1 MQHSKAIVTLAIGQ
15 RFINMWQDLCKA
27 NWQNYADKHGYDLI
41 CIDKPLDN
49 SERAKQ
55 RSPAWQKCLILSQDF
70 AQSYERIVWVDL
82 DILINASNA
91 PCIVEGVPKDKVG
104 AVKDGSLFP
113 GFNTQLTLRCQSY
126 HNQSYH
132 NQSDLSQEPRDF
144 YKSYGLPDTYE
155 EIINTGVLVL
165 SPQDHRNLLEMVYYN
180 YEEKGIPELN
190 AENRPLSY
198 ELLKNNKV
206 HWLDP
211 RFNVSWANY
220 LILHYPFL
228 LSTLETPESLGERN
242 IENIV
247 YSQLNSLIRNAGATL
262 CATTA
267 FMNSFFLHF
276 AGAYPNM
283 DLVNLKV
290 TTWRDINLNDPTYKS
305 EMLGHQASLLHELA
319 DELVKQEQIESA
331 IILLQQSIE
340 IEKGSGKIQGLPA
353 KLSALGQ
360 LWVLQGDFET
370 GLVYLQDAW
379 ELLQQMQSPQS
390 GKAKELIIQVIIRQ
404 WRQSL
409 NPQINGEVMSEEQ
422 LLQWLESLDNEI
434 FGYAISTLHF

>member
-1 MQHSKAIVTLAIGQ
+1 MQQSKAIVTLAIGQ
-15 RFINMWQDLCKA
+15 RFIKMWQGLCKV

-70 AQSYERIVWVDL
+70 ARSYERIVWIDA
-82 DILINASNA
+82 DILINSLNA
-91 PCIVEGVPKDKVG
+91 PCVVEGVPKDKVG
-104 AVKDGSLFP
+104 AVKDGSLFS
-113 GFNTQLTLRCQSY
+113 GLNAELMLRRSAHY
-126 HNQSYH
+126 

-155 EIINTGVLVL
+155 EVINTGVLVL
-165 SPQDHRNLLEMVYYN
+165 SPQNHRNVLEMVYYN
-180 YEEKGIPELN
+180 YEEKGRPELN

-198 ELLKNNKV
+198 ELLKNDQI

-211 RFNVSWANY
+211 RFNVNWYDY

-228 LSTLETPESLGERN
+228 LSPIESPESLEQKTLENRIDNHLRWLVRN
-242 IENIV
+242 I
-247 YSQLNSLIRNAGATL
+247 GAKL

-276 AGAYPNM
+276 AGGYPDMN
-283 DLVNLKV
+283 LVNLKA
-290 TTWRDINLNDPTYKS
+290 TTWREIDREDSIAQS
-305 EMLGHQASLLHELA
+305 EMLGRQASILHELA

-331 IILLQQSIE
+331 IYLLQQSIE
-340 IEKGSGKIQGLPA
+340 IEKGSERIQGLPE

-360 LWVLQGDFET
+360 LWVLQGDFER
-370 GLVYLQDAW
+370 GLVYLHDAW
-379 ELLQQMQSPQS
+379 ELLQQMQSPQLEP
-390 GKAKELIIQVIIRQ
+390 AKELIIQVIIRQ

-409 NPQINGEVMSEEQ
+409 KPQINGEAMSEEQ